1 VEVKKM
7 ILEEITNRINERIEK
22 ELGEKAR
29 RQGYLF
35 SNDILPI
42 IYEELG
48 FVDYYVNP
56 DYGEII
62 YYNIDDGYFVR
73 QKNGS

>member
-1 VEVKKM
+1 M
-7 ILEEITNRINERIEK
+7 ILEEIANRISERIEK

-62 YYNIDDGYFVR
+62 NWNYE
-73 QKNGS
+73 K

>member
-1 VEVKKM
+1 M
-7 ILEEITNRINERIEK
+7 ILEEITNRINDRIEK

-29 RQGYLF
+29 KQGYLF

-42 IYEELG
+42 VYEELG

-56 DYGEII
+56 DHGEII
-62 YYNIDDGYFVR
+62 YWDN
-73 QKNGS
+73 KKSS

>member
-35 SNDILPI
+35 SSDILPI

-56 DYGEII
+56 DDGEII
-62 YYNIDDGYFVR
+62 EWNYE
-73 QKNGS
+73 K